1 MNIEIKWQNKQGE
14 WQPFDVSDIE
24 CLPRSHAIDLFSQG
38 TGVII
43 KEGNANYIV
52 NRVDL
57 YDQYKRKRQK
67 VTMLSKCERSEG
79 QLSQIGFI
87 GDSRGDV

>member
-1 MNIEIKWQNKQGE
+1 MNIEIRWQNKQGE

-43 KEGNANYIV
+43 KQDEQYIC

-57 YDQYKRKRQK
+57 YDQYKRKRQR
-67 VTMLSKCERSEG
+67 VTMLSKCERSDG
-79 QLSQIGFI
+79 RLGTVGFLN
-87 GDSRGDV
+87 